1 MEGILRARDVIMV
14 GSRDGIEASMHLW
27 SDLPYLIDDDI
38 FGKEGIHLMGQCHR
52 IPYFPL
58 YVEMGIVVA
67 RMDARIG
74 AATAC
79 DGDRLAQLEA
89 QALLDGL
96 LHTVGMR
103 LDLVAMVT
111 AAVVGQMDEISGHI
125 LLFEGTKIEKKL
137 MQNYEC

>member
-14 GSRDGIEASMHLW
+14 GSRDSIEAGVHLW

-38 FGKEGIHLMGQCHR
+38 FGKEGIHLMGQRHR
-52 IPYFPL
+52 IHNFPL

-67 RMDARIG
+67 RMDARVG

-89 QALLDGL
+89 QALLDSL

-111 AAVVGQMDEISGHI
+111 AAIIGRMDEI
-125 LLFEGTKIEKKL
+125 TKHGS
-137 MQNYEC
+137 